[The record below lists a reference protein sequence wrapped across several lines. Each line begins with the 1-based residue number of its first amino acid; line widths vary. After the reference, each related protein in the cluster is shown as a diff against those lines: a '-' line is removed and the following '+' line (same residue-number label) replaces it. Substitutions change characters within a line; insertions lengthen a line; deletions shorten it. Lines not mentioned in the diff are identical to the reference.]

1 MINSLPKSKMILFNL
16 LGSLVEADRR
26 GADDVVA
33 QVDQL
38 RGGVVIHEHT
48 APDVFELYLQH
59 KQVCNQLKT
68 PDL

>member
-1 MINSLPKSKMILFNL
+1 MIQFHL

-38 RGGVVIHEHT
+38 SGRVVVHEHT
-48 APDVFELYLQH
+48 APDVFELYLQY